1 MGCERA
7 GLRLCGGCSL
17 MVNVFTENSKARK
30 RGRPAGRSAE
40 GEATKARL
48 YETAIEL
55 IAECGYEA
63 ATLREVAERAAVSPG
78 LLYRYFPSKRAL
90 VLALYDELSIRFAE
104 RAAAMPKGRW
114 QDRFLFAL
122 RLSLEVLWPH
132 RETLRALVPVIVGD
146 GEEGLFAA
154 GTRFSRE
161 RVEGV
166 FQDAVLGAA
175 DAPKEPLTGS
185 LGRLLYLTHLGVIL
199 WWLLDRSA
207 GQKATKGL
215 MALLAKVLPSL
226 ALALRLPVV
235 KDLVRSADALYR
247 AGLVEGEADSAA
259 VAE

>member
-1 MGCERA
+1 
-7 GLRLCGGCSL
+7 

-30 RGRPAGRSAE
+30 RGRPAGRSVE

-55 IAECGYEA
+55 IAERGYEA

-90 VLALYDELSIRFAE
+90 VLALYDELSVRFVEQAV
-104 RAAAMPKGRW
+104 AMPEGRW
-114 QDRFLFAL
+114 RERFLFAL

-146 GEEGLFAA
+146 GEDGLFAA
-154 GTRFSRE
+154 GTLFSRE

-166 FQDAVLGAA
+166 FQEAVRGAT

-199 WWLLDRSA
+199 WWLLDRSV
-207 GQKATKGL
+207 GQQATQGL
-215 MALLAKVLPSL
+215 VALIARLLP
-226 ALALRLPVV
+226 ALSVSLRLPVV
-235 KDLVRSADALYR
+235 KDFVQSADGLYR
-247 AGLVEGEADSAA
+247 AGLVEGAGGMHAA
-259 VAE
+259 AK